1 MNKRIIVLFCLL
13 IVFSFGIFADSEN
26 SNELDFD
33 VIKAKKL
40 DVDVEIIIPI
50 HLSDYTEKNNF
61 IFKTPVFYDSP
72 SQRVELDAYYLDY
85 LGNKK
90 NADFEEDEYG
100 NKIAVFKIDS
110 IKKDNYEFVISANI
124 VSENKLILTKNIFL
138 LDNNITEYE
147 EYKLPSLNI
156 QSDRGEIISLSKQ
169 ISQTNNSFK
178 ELVEYTNWVHQNITY
193 NLEYSNNSYE
203 SIEVLEEMQ
212 GVCDEFAV
220 LEAALLRARGF
231 PVRYVSGYANS
242 TLEWE
247 AHAWLEV
254 YIPNQGWVP
263 VDPTYGEV
271 GLVDASHLKISV
283 SQDSIDIKDK
293 VTTANNVGVEF
304 GTRSFDFNINSQEN
318 FEDLGYSNVLDIVLS
333 SEEKM
338 KEESAFEIKSV
349 LKNTSINPI
358 ITLTQIYTHDQF
370 ELIYPKENN
379 KIVYL
384 EPFEEKEISYFY
396 ILPEISSPMYYNY
409 LFTTQLKDVNGFVEI
424 YKDRGIFKDAF
435 FVYDPLYHFK
445 NSILNIEIEAFNYT
459 LEDKEIDINYTYN
472 GKEYIT
478 NQIIPSLENIKIT
491 KQISE
496 DINSLSLVISK
507 DFDYSNVLTIY
518 DNQIIEKEIIKPE
531 NIDDSNL
538 SKDDLDEN
546 EYVNLWDEVDN
557 LESNTPKNLD
567 SIKWLVYVLG
577 FIFLVLLIIFIINKR
592 K

>member
-1 MNKRIIVLFCLL
+1 MNKKIIILFFL
-13 IVFSFGIFADSEN
+13 IFLSFNVFGDTGS

-40 DVDVEIIIPI
+40 NVDVKLIVPI
-50 HLSDYTEKNNF
+50 HLSNYTEKNNF
-61 IFKTPVFYDSP
+61 IFKTPVFYNSDS
-72 SQRVELDAYYLDY
+72 QKVELDAYYLDY
-85 LGNKK
+85 LGNKQT
-90 NADFEEDEYG
+90 AEFEEDEYG

-110 IKKDNYEFVISANI
+110 IKKDNYEFIISADI
-124 VSENKLILTKNIFL
+124 VSENKLVLTKNIFS
-138 LDNNITEYE
+138 LDNNINEYE

-169 ISQTNNSFK
+169 ISKTNNSFK

-193 NLEYSNNSYE
+193 NLDYSNYSYE

-220 LEAALLRARGF
+220 LTAALLRARGF

-242 TLEWE
+242 TLDWE

-271 GLVDASHLKISV
+271 GLVDASHLKVSV
-283 SQDSIDIKDK
+283 SSDSTDIKDK
-293 VTTANNVGVEF
+293 VTTASNVGVDF
-304 GTRSFDFNINSQEN
+304 GERSFEFKINSQEN
-318 FEDLGYSNVLDIVLS
+318 FEDLGYSNVLDITLS

-338 KEESAFEIKSV
+338 KEKSAFEIKSI

-370 ELIYPKENN
+370 ELIYPKQNN

-424 YKDRGIFKDAF
+424 YKDKGIFKDAF
-435 FVYDPLYHFK
+435 FVYEPLYHFK
-445 NSILNIEIEAFNYT
+445 NGVLNIEIEAFNYT
-459 LEDKEIDINYTYN
+459 SQDKEIDINYTYN

-478 NQIIPSLENIKIT
+478 NQVIPSSESVKIK
-491 KQISE
+491 KEISE

-507 DFDYSNVLTIY
+507 DYEYSNILIIY
-518 DNQIIEKEIIKPE
+518 DNQIIEKEIITPE
-531 NIDDSNL
+531 DKKDVNL
-538 SKDDLDEN
+538 PKDDLDEN

-557 LESNTPKNLD
+557 LESNKPKNLD
-567 SIKWLVYVLG
+567 SFKWLVYVLG
-577 FIFLVLLIIFIINKR
+577 FFFLVLLIVFIINKR